1 MCVCAAC
8 SCKVAHTASSVA
20 TSRCQWPFNYTLA
33 EGLLM
38 LTTQGERH
46 WVYATIYILE
56 QHEQIIITISLKWFP
71 NFMHISYKLTAKIN
85 AFIEE
90 YSIDVMRALSWAL
103 FYVILSTSLP
113 LYYHTPL
120 PPTRTHP
127 LYMTITDVCRLLS
140 QFAWNIDRIL
150 FYFSLSSL
158 QLCIFVSPRILA
170 TQSHE

>member
-56 QHEQIIITISLKWFP
+56 QHEQIIINISLKWFP
-71 NFMHISYKLTAKIN
+71 DFIHISYKLTAKVN

-103 FYVILSTSLP
+103 FLCYSF
-113 LYYHTPL
+113 YF
-120 PPTRTHP
+120 PPTVLPHPPRTHP